1 MSQVQHARP
10 NNSILIARQR
20 FPLTPRFEFVIVE
33 DTWAG
38 EGSKKYLRHQTKS
51 PGIPCFL
58 WPLQQFGYKTEHFG
72 GICKHLE
79 FDANVST
86 ASATL
91 WSSNLSFSMVAFK
104 FVLV

>member
-72 GICKHLE
+72 GICIVLE
-79 FDANVST
+79 VGPLARKV
-86 ASATL
+86 
-91 WSSNLSFSMVAFK
+91 VAEHWTWKSHIRMFC
-104 FVLV
+104 